1 MVPHVVKNFFITQNK
16 KKMPLSIDQSLN
28 INTNK
33 NGSLKIK
40 TKLRCM
46 LQNES
51 KFNNNMN
58 HLIKKES
65 VIVG

>member
-1 MVPHVVKNFFITQNK
+1 MWLKKFLSLRTK
-16 KKMPLSIDQSLN
+16 KKLSLSIDQILN

-33 NGSLKIK
+33 NGSHKIK

-65 VIVG
+65 AVVG